1 MTGLVFVQF
10 SEWQQN
16 HFVFFQQCEVDWCS
30 VFTDVYNHYTTQY
43 AFARLS
49 IFVVLYVRWYRDHCH
64 AAAPKCTVCILRR
77 SCIRKRTAL
86 LQINEIQRSLTSGAQ
101 RHIKGRNATRVSFNR
116 HVKTA
121 QQWTII
127 WQYSDWYTDRW
138 WMGCYSWIDTGM
150 RGLGGPQHAWPLL
163 AVPNVT
169 AHPSTPVTYQLRVIR
184 CSTKIAFG
192 A

>member
-86 LQINEIQRSLTSGAQ
+86 LKINEIQRSLTSGAQ
-101 RHIKGRNATRVSFNR
+101 RHIKGRNATRVSFNPL
-116 HVKTA
+116 TA
-121 QQWTII
+121 TSKPHSNGPS
-127 WQYSDWYTDRW
+127 YGNTA
-138 WMGCYSWIDTGM
+138 IDTQTVDG
-150 RGLGGPQHAWPLL
+150 W
-163 AVPNVT
+163 AVTVELIQGWGDW
-169 AHPSTPVTYQLRVIR
+169 AGRSTPGPSSLYQM
-184 CSTKIAFG
+184 
-192 A
+192 